1 MPSHQHQ
8 RAMII
13 RLLFFVFLSFVFA
26 SLISSGDAKTLD
38 PYKVLGVD
46 KNASQRDIQKAFHKL
61 SLKYHPDKNKEKS
74 AQEKFAEINNAYEI
88 LSDDDKRKNY
98 DLYGDEKGNPGFD
111 GGNFGNQ
118 NGYTYST
125 GGGPGGW
132 QTMGGQGST
141 KSFSFSF
148 GGDPSMGGNPF
159 GFGFGDMFADL
170 FSGGMKGGKQHG
182 GFSTTGGPKSG
193 FTPSESSIQEINS
206 QYFKKQI
213 KDKMLN
219 WILLFHT
226 PSAKG
231 YHLSES
237 IVEDVASSLKGAVKA
252 GSINCQK
259 EQPLCKDLGIS
270 PSKSA
275 KIFIYSYGAGEKGTL
290 VEYSD
295 ELDAKSLKKF
305 VQDHLPRFSK
315 RIDLG
320 QFDYSSSATDN
331 IPQVLLLS
339 TKKDTPVMWRVLSGL
354 FLKRMQFYD
363 AEVQDT
369 SHPMLKTLGVAALP
383 AVIGRLADGNKLVL
397 KEGIAVKDLQSGI
410 NELKAL
416 LEKFEKKNKKV
427 ASNQAN
433 KSSQR
438 EAQAGVLAHLTASN
452 IDSVCSE
459 KNALCIIGVFRS
471 SKAKEKLEA
480 VLTNVSQKTLLRRQ
494 NQAGDSVSY
503 SLLDATKQPSF
514 LDSFDKSGYK
524 SLDNLLVAY
533 KPRKEKFAVFTS
545 EPTMEAVERFISAVA
560 SGDIPFKKIQQK
572 PVLR

>member
-1 MPSHQHQ
+1 
-8 RAMII
+8 MIYC
-13 RLLFFVFLSFVFA
+13 LL
-26 SLISSGDAKTLD
+26 
-38 PYKVLGVD
+38 
-46 KNASQRDIQKAFHKL
+46 Q
-61 SLKYHPDKNKEKS
+61 
-74 AQEKFAEINNAYEI
+74 
-88 LSDDDKRKNY
+88 
-98 DLYGDEKGNPGFD
+98 
-111 GGNFGNQ
+111 
-118 NGYTYST
+118 
-125 GGGPGGW
+125 
-132 QTMGGQGST
+132 
-141 KSFSFSF
+141 
-148 GGDPSMGGNPF
+148 
-159 GFGFGDMFADL
+159 
-170 FSGGMKGGKQHG
+170 
-182 GFSTTGGPKSG
+182 
-193 FTPSESSIQEINS
+193 
-206 QYFKKQI
+206 
-213 KDKMLN
+213 
-219 WILLFHT
+219 
-226 PSAKG
+226 
-231 YHLSES
+231 
-237 IVEDVASSLKGAVKA
+237 A

-363 AEVQDT
+363 AEVISMYVLYLACFRIGRLLKLACIQVQDT

-480 VLTNVSQKTLLRRQ
+480 VLTNVR
-494 NQAGDSVSY
+494 
-503 SLLDATKQPSF
+503 SL
-514 LDSFDKSGYK
+514 
-524 SLDNLLVAY
+524 SLTRV
-533 KPRKEKFAVFTS
+533 
-545 EPTMEAVERFISAVA
+545 
-560 SGDIPFKKIQQK
+560 
-572 PVLR
+572 